1 MNYIKD
7 NWGLGLGVLFF
18 LTIFFWIFI
27 GSFIDLNRATRHTGR
42 VERIFET
49 RDNNKGSSTPRFKK
63 LAIKV
68 EGINQILCY
77 YKLTDNY
84 KELQEKIS
92 TGDIIT
98 VYYKPTKEDYN
109 LNLYQITKADS
120 ILLDKSSF
128 ESKERLASIWALII
142 GVGGLS
148 CAIYKRVRSRGDR
161 ERKIKER
168 FKKVRA

>member
-18 LTIFFWIFI
+18 LTIFIWIFS
-27 GSFIDLNRATRHTGR
+27 GSFVDLTRATRHTGR
-42 VERIFET
+42 VESIFET

-68 EGINQILCY
+68 EGINQFLCY

-84 KELQEKIS
+84 KELQEKIK

-128 ESKERLASIWALII
+128 ESNERLASIWALII

-148 CAIYKRVRSRGDR
+148 YAIYKRVRSRTDR
-161 ERKIKER
+161 EKKIKER